1 MAEQSAYPAKRKR
14 SEVSLS
20 MNEEGHVAAMVP
32 RVAPPDSTTKYA
44 VKEEYLTH
52 VPQPYNETVE
62 EEEAE
67 GFQKKRDAYA
77 YSLKPL
83 SWTDKRDACR
93 SYGQILVC
101 PVVSVC
107 RNCA

>member
-1 MAEQSAYPAKRKR
+1 
-14 SEVSLS
+14 

-52 VPQPYNETVE
+52 VPQPYNETVA

-67 GFQKKRDAYA
+67 AFQKKRDEYT

-101 PVVSVC
+101 SLVSVC